1 MAESDTTEQ
10 LTLWGFLGG
19 TSGKDPPVT
28 TGDTRHKDSIP
39 GLGRSP
45 GEGNG
50 NPFQY
55 SCLRNYMDRGAW
67 QAIVH
72 RVTQSQTQLKGLSMH
87 MLNINLLELTNASLV
102 YTNTGII
109 TRNFLGH

>member
-1 MAESDTTEQ
+1 
-10 LTLWGFLGG
+10 
-19 TSGKDPPVT
+19 
-28 TGDTRHKDSIP
+28 
-39 GLGRSP
+39 
-45 GEGNG
+45 
-50 NPFQY
+50 
-55 SCLRNYMDRGAW
+55 MDRGAW